1 MNSPISLFGQYS
13 NMMAVNFLVYLI
25 KVSGFFWRT
34 SRPSFRSF
42 FYDSTSK
49 QHWGSWPLLSKVLYN
64 IPSGFFHVK
73 TIQESIV
80 SNKKTHLADFET
92 CTFRVYLWNHLSYKR
107 LFTSICILV
116 WRAFW
121 WKSDFW
127 NLVTKSADIFKNA
140 VLPEKSKL
148 LEKIRHFEKIKNF
161 FHGSNV

>member
-1 MNSPISLFGQYS
+1 MNFDQKMYQTAYALLALNSVSSTLLSCKLDKLINWTSQILDFTVYIVKSSLF
-13 NMMAVNFLVYLI
+13 
-25 KVSGFFWRT
+25 
-34 SRPSFRSF
+34 
-42 FYDSTSK
+42 
-49 QHWGSWPLLSKVLYN
+49 LLEYY
-64 IPSGFFHVK
+64 
-73 TIQESIV
+73 TV
-80 SNKKTHLADFET
+80 SNKNKHLADFET
-92 CTFRVYLWNHLSYKR
+92 CVFRGYLRNTWAIKK

>member
-34 SRPSFRSF
+34 SRPSFRSL

-80 SNKKTHLADFET
+80 SNKK
-92 CTFRVYLWNHLSYKR
+92 N
-107 LFTSICILV
+107 TSS
-116 WRAFW
+116 W
-121 WKSDFW
+121 FW
-127 NLVTKSADIFKNA
+127 NLCFSRISPEPLELQQNYLNLFASLSKELSDEATIFQFGYKISWYLQKRCFARKNM
-140 VLPEKSKL
+140 L
-148 LEKIRHFEKIKNF
+148 LEKIGHFKKFKSF
-161 FHGSNV
+161 FS